1 MNEEVKNFISS
12 YVSELMDREGY
23 LDNEFAIC
31 HQRAFTGEDIGK
43 AMVAAIKFI
52 TNEED
57 NG

>member
-12 YVSELMDREGY
+12 YVSKLMDREGY

-43 AMVAAIKFI
+43 AMVAVVKFI
-52 TNEED
+52 TDGKD